1 MGGHSTYCDIQY
13 FLDVIIIVQHSRSMM
28 QGAALIS
35 VLHCGTTIRKEELSM
50 YSVNRERLLQTFT
63 DLVKISSP
71 SWNEAGVIDYIVKK
85 LKPMKIQ
92 AEKIPCGKSHNLLV
106 RIDGEEKRRPALFS
120 CHTDT
125 VVPCE
130 NVIPVVTSSRI
141 SSDGTTILGADDK
154 AAVAAFIEAIT
165 CIHEQKRTHGPLE
178 FLFSCAEEVGLCGI
192 KCFDMSL
199 LKSKIAFVF
208 DSGGEVG
215 KVIIKAPYHS
225 TIDCTVKGKS
235 AHAGMEPEKG
245 VSAIKV
251 LSEIIS
257 KLPHGRIDNE
267 TTVNVGLISGG
278 SATNIVAEEAYF
290 KLEARSVDSKK
301 LKSIEDDITLIIHST
316 VKEYNAKAVIT
327 RNLEYSGF
335 TIKENDSILGIIH
348 RALGKINI
356 TPQHEISGGGS
367 DTNIINRAGIKAVN
381 LSIGM
386 RNVHTKKEY
395 IMIKDLMNGAR
406 FVLAL
411 IDTV

>member
-1 MGGHSTYCDIQY
+1 MNVT
-13 FLDVIIIVQHSRSMM
+13 
-28 QGAALIS
+28 
-35 VLHCGTTIRKEELSM
+35 
-50 YSVNRERLLQTFT
+50 
-63 DLVKISSP
+63 
-71 SWNEAGVIDYIVKK
+71 
-85 LKPMKIQ
+85 
-92 AEKIPCGKSHNLLV
+92 AEKIPCNNSSNLLV
-106 RIDGEEKRRPALFS
+106 RIKGDEKRNPALFS

-130 NVIPVVTSSRI
+130 NVVPVVTSSRI

-154 AAVAAFIEAIT
+154 AAVAVFIEAIL
-165 CIHEQKRTHGPLE
+165 CIREQNLPHGPLE

-199 LKSKIAFVF
+199 LKSKIGFVF

-215 KVIIKAPYHS
+215 KIIIKAPYHS
-225 TIDCTVKGKS
+225 TIECTVKGKS

-245 VSAIKV
+245 ISAIKV
-251 LSEIIS
+251 LSEILS
-257 KLPHGRIDNE
+257 KLPHGRIDSE

-278 SATNIVAEEAYF
+278 SATNIVAEEAFF

-301 LKSIEDDITLIIHST
+301 LKSIEDDIKLIIHST
-316 VKEYNAKAVIT
+316 VKEYNAKAVLS

-335 TIKENDSILGIIH
+335 KIKENDPILKTVHSALSRIH
-348 RALGKINI
+348 I
-356 TPQHEISGGGS
+356 TPHHEISGGGS

-395 IMIKDLMNGAR
+395 IMIKDLVNGAR

-411 IDTV
+411 IDSV